1 VLKSICLTLALAA
14 VAWPDTAVPKKKVVG
29 KHHRTAAS
37 SHAKK
42 APSGKT
48 VTASAAKGKK
58 ARRVPRSNQQAPTPE
73 RYKEIQDSLA
83 SKGYF
88 KGETNGQWGPESD
101 EALKRFQADQNLTPD
116 GKIGSLSL
124 IALGLGPKRL
134 TAQSSPKPA
143 AETAK

>member
-1 VLKSICLTLALAA
+1 VLKTICLTVALAA
-14 VAWPDTAVPKKKVVG
+14 VAWPDTTVPKKKVVA
-29 KHHRTAAS
+29 KHHRTAAAS
-37 SHAKK
+37 RAKK
-42 APSGKT
+42 TPSGKA
-48 VTASAAKGKK
+48 VAASAKGKK
-58 ARRVPRSNQQAPTPE
+58 SRHVPRSNQQAPTPE

-88 KGETNGQWGPESD
+88 KGESNGQWGPDSE
-101 EALKRFQADQNLTPD
+101 EALKRFQSDQNLTPD

-124 IALGLGPKRL
+124 IAMGLGPKRL